1 VVDAGGLE
9 GDGSV
14 GYELRDGAFKE
25 AASKALARSGFDGT
39 MHELCQL
46 SREERTKLFVN
57 APHFALFVDE
67 INRGNVARVFGEL
80 ITLLEPDKRLGAKDE
95 LIVRLPYSGRHF
107 GVPPNLHLIG
117 TMNTADRSIEALD
130 TALRRRFEF
139 RELPP
144 DPGVLSVVLEGPID
158 VRKIL
163 TTMNARIERL
173 RDRDHRIGHAYF
185 MPLADTPTL
194 DELKRIFECKIIPL
208 LQEYFFGDWGKI
220 GLVLGN
226 EFVKKVETE
235 VAFADFEHPDSQ
247 ALAERAVYALT
258 PVAELTDRS
267 FRRIYEHVADSP

>member
-1 VVDAGGLE
+1 MVKPSTTTSYVWVSHGGTRPPLPR
-9 GDGSV
+9 V
-14 GYELRDGAFKE
+14 GKLVGCEACGHRAAERPEKE
-25 AASKALARSGFDGT
+25 KGRCLHGQRRRGRSSF
-39 MHELCQL
+39 
-46 SREERTKLFVN
+46 
-57 APHFALFVDE
+57 
-67 INRGNVARVFGEL
+67 RGGGVGEL
-80 ITLLEPDKRLGAKDE
+80 ITLLEPDKRLGARDE

-130 TALRRRFEF
+130 TALRRRFEL

-158 VRKIL
+158 VRRIL